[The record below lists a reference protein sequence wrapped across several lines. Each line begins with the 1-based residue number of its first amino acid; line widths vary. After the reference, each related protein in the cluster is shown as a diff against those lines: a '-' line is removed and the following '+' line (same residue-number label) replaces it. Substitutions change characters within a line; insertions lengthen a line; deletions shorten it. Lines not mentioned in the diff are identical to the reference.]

1 MNNSI
6 KKLKLATII
15 SFIIFV
21 VYTLAI
27 KFVLVAP
34 IGPNDTNVGLAPLN
48 KAVDDMLGLNMT
60 IDKFTDIFLY
70 AAILLAFCLG
80 LYALRQAIEGKSL
93 MKIDKG
99 VFWTLLFYVMVI
111 VVYCMFELIK
121 INYRP
126 VIIEGELEYSYP
138 SSHTMIILCI
148 LVPMM
153 FQTSRLLKNKTM
165 IIIAKI
171 VCIIMMFLTVGG
183 RILSGMHWFTDIVGG
198 ILISVCLIFVY
209 ALVLNIIDEKSANK
223 QDNK

>member
-21 VYTLAI
+21 VYTLAV

-111 VVYCMFELIK
+111 VVYLVSTIIGGIHIGSQVERFKELWGMLSGIVY
-121 INYRP
+121 I
-126 VIIEGELEYSYP
+126 G
-138 SSHTMIILCI
+138 
-148 LVPMM
+148 
-153 FQTSRLLKNKTM
+153 
-165 IIIAKI
+165 IIISVSLLGSKSGIKLDISSVAAI
-171 VCIIMMFLTVGG
+171 VVSTLGG
-183 RILSGMHWFTDIVGG
+183 MIGGMV
-198 ILISVCLIFVY
+198 SKR
-209 ALVLNIIDEKSANK
+209 E
-223 QDNK
+223 

>member
-1 MNNSI
+1 MNKSI
-6 KKLKLATII
+6 KKLKIASIT

-21 VYTLAI
+21 VYTLVV

-48 KAVDDMLGLNMT
+48 KAVDDMLGLNMK

-80 LYALRQAIEGKSL
+80 VYALKQAIVGKSL

-99 VFWTLLFYVMVI
+99 VFWTLLFYVIVI
-111 VVYCMFELIK
+111 AVYCMFELIK

-153 FQTSRLLKNKTM
+153 FQASRLLKNKTM
-165 IIIAKI
+165 IMLAKVI
-171 VCIIMMFLTVGG
+171 CIIMMILTVGG
-183 RILSGMHWFTDIVGG
+183 RILSGMHWFTDIIGG
-198 ILISVCLIFVY
+198 ILISVFLIFIY
-209 ALVLNIIDEKSANK
+209 SLVLKVIEEKNTDI
-223 QDNK
+223 Q